1 MATGSGAICAYA
13 GCRDNAGQN
22 CTMVPPLCKN
32 HCDCEGHDRRRA
44 RPGAS
49 KRGRRNPAPAAL
61 RGNVQEHYRT
71 LSEIIEWLEE
81 SDAAEMHAAGLLT
94 HSAARKALAGE
105 AVQIATQG
113 WATDPNDASP
123 WAVFLE
129 AIPTNMTSRLYQEV
143 KQSLRRRGLPVYE
156 FLSARPDPAQG
167 GHGTSLSSSRLFS
180 RSPPP
185 QPASTSSSSSQ
196 MHVTAAPPHLPPS
209 APLERQRTPADASG
223 GITRPSTRALLLAD
237 VSEELRMEDM
247 TRSVVEAC
255 WESLR
260 NISIRPPPPA
270 ESSAPAA
277 LQFSPGGSWPWN
289 DVKNHVTSHIGRVG
303 AFDRTIHLQR
313 GKPSSLAAA
322 AVANLCLGRRSMPT
336 ASDEILVL
344 QQWIDSR
351 PGLRERIAGISV
363 AERPP
368 YIINGIWLQ
377 VDLVHSARS
386 QDDTSNMRVGWH
398 GTAMASLYRCIVRG
412 PEAGWAGKLHGGEPR
427 LGIYMHCD
435 PRADLTSSYML
446 HSPLRRSGWLWSPLL
461 ELHWPC
467 PDPSGRAHVGR
478 GSKDTSQYITYPDVV
493 TMPRVFFHLSHA
505 SMWSAGDRSQWISVE
520 PRFPT
525 ECEVDPTLD
534 VQQLF
539 RRSERSFRRTV
550 ATDAAAAAAD

>member
-1 MATGSGAICAYA
+1 
-13 GCRDNAGQN
+13 
-22 CTMVPPLCKN
+22 MVEPPFCKN
-32 HCDCEGHDRRRA
+32 HCDCAGHDRRRE

-61 RGNVQEHYRT
+61 RSNVQEQYRT
-71 LSEIIEWLEE
+71 LAEIIEWLEE
-81 SDAAEMHAAGLLT
+81 SDAGEMRAAGLLS
-94 HSAARKALAGE
+94 HSAVRKALAGE
-105 AVQIATQG
+105 AMQIATQG
-113 WATDPNDASP
+113 WATDPNEASP
-123 WAVFLE
+123 WAVLLE
-129 AIPTNMTSRLYQEV
+129 AIPAHLTSRLYQDV
-143 KQSLRRRGLPVYE
+143 KQSLRRHGLPVFE
-156 FLSARPDPAQG
+156 FQSARPGPAQG
-167 GHGTSLSSSRLFS
+167 GHGTS
-180 RSPPP
+180 
-185 QPASTSSSSSQ
+185 SSSSSHFVPPPPPPHPASRVSDSSQ
-196 MHVTAAPPHLPPS
+196 RGMTAAPLHLPPS

-223 GITRPSTRALLLAD
+223 GGLRPTTRPLVLAD
-237 VSEELRMEDM
+237 VSDELRMEDM
-247 TRSVVEAC
+247 TQRLVEAC
-255 WESLR
+255 RTSLQ
-260 NISIRPPPPA
+260 NISIGPGPPA
-270 ESSAPAA
+270 GTSAPAV
-277 LQFSPGGSWPWN
+277 LQFIPGGSWPWN

-303 AFDRTIHLQR
+303 AIDRTIHLQR

-322 AVANLCLGRRSMPT
+322 AVADLCLGRRSLPT

-344 QQWIDSR
+344 QHWIDAR

-377 VDLVHSARS
+377 IDLVHSTRS
-386 QDDTSNMRVGWH
+386 QADTWNMRVGWH
-398 GTAMASLYRCIVRG
+398 GTAMASLYRCIIRG
-412 PEAGWAGKLHGGEPR
+412 PEPGWAGKLHGGEPR

-493 TMPRVFFHLSHA
+493 TMPRVFLHLSHV
-505 SMWSAGDRSQWISVE
+505 SMWSTGDRSQWISVE